1 MRKSYLLLLAVLV
14 LLAAACSSD
23 ASEQI
28 EGTWLESANGV
39 YVEIGDDG
47 QFKVADNEALSDPFE
62 WGDYTF
68 DGETLTMNTAS
79 DAVYC
84 PDSSITST
92 VVFSDDGDQADL
104 TFVED
109 SCVGSPRSTDLV
121 WIRQS
126 S

>member
-14 LLAAACSSD
+14 LVAAACSSD

-28 EGTWLESANGV
+28 EGTWFESANGV
-39 YVEIGDDG
+39 YLELDDDG
-47 QFKVADNEALSDPFE
+47 QFKVADNEALDRPFE

-68 DGETLTMNTAS
+68 DGETLTMNNAS

-84 PDSSITST
+84 PDTSVTWT

-109 SCVGSPRSTDLV
+109 SCVGSPRSTDLG

>member
-1 MRKSYLLLLAVLV
+1 MRKSYLPLLAVLV
-14 LLAAACSSD
+14 VVAAACSSD

-28 EGTWLESANGV
+28 EGTWLDSTNGV
-39 YVEIGDDG
+39 YVEIGGDG
-47 QFKVADNEALSDPFE
+47 QVKVADSEAMSDPIE

-79 DAVYC
+79 DSSVC
-84 PDSSITST
+84 PDTSVTWT
-92 VVFSDDGDQADL
+92 VAFSADGDQADL